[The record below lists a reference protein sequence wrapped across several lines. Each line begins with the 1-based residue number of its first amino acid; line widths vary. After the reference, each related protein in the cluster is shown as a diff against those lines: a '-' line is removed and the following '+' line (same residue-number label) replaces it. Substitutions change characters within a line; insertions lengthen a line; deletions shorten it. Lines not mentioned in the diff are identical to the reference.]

1 MKSYSNNRPQGRG
14 GSSQGSMRSKSISTR
29 LSAPAPVNLPS
40 RRQELAGNEAHGSQ
54 SSSWGSPSAVTA
66 ALGASSANSTPGDS
80 PIVPATGTMAT
91 TQTGTTSANGVAGGD
106 SPHLDSSPIGSPF
119 HKPIARAW
127 GAVTQPSDQRTEEY
141 PTAAEAAKKNHHD
154 HHESPLTNG
163 GHNATNGKKVNVDD
177 EGVDFLNAGE
187 IQFADGSVVVTSTVA
202 SSDAQGP
209 GKDTKVAPE
218 RREERV
224 VDRGDVDFIRGPSRN
239 NNTGPS
245 SPLYPHQPTEQP
257 RYPPHD
263 KAHPQLWQGG
273 PPSSHREIDRR
284 PSADRGHMPSQRRDS
299 AGYVPNRRDSHGSK
313 EPFSGPRRDSAQ
325 HHNYYDR
332 RDSFDHQHR
341 PRDRDRDR
349 NFPKENYRDRDN
361 RDGDFNP
368 DRRPSYDRP
377 HDRPHERPQDR
388 PQDRFSERRDF
399 QVLSRPRDHLDR
411 HGPHDPSPHPSGH
424 PSGHPFA
431 HPTHTGP
438 PPTNTHDS
446 FQRDPDHV
454 PGQSNPTLDDHTGDQ
469 KEAMRHAAEEAR
481 KRREN
486 EEREFQESQARA
498 RAKADAL
505 AKQAEEIKAK
515 AKEKEKEEAKAKEDQ
530 LHFKTPLTKSEV
542 DAAMAGWQALPEKL
556 VKDSEEREARS
567 REEWKR
573 KEEESK
579 KAALSTNLTG
589 TPPSTVGAWKRSGI
603 SVTGKGANEKSSVA
617 KEEKSPLTGTSNGAS
632 FGTHEVR
639 VDQVD
644 MIMHRIE
651 DSLQSRGTSVQE
663 VGASMKRPS
672 ETHRPIANGTSP
684 DSSNPDTIKHQE
696 PEETPSKDRVRN
708 AKATR
713 GKASV
718 DSPTSASSWRK
729 EEPKTVYTSTSTQ
742 EQEDLKASEEVVTPT
757 NSNPTEEQSNK
768 VTEKDHGTPHD
779 ATILNG
785 IHTKAP
791 VSTVTKIKKE
801 ASKPVATPIL
811 SPDSYP
817 AKMASHSDVTPKI
830 SDIHRI
836 HARLA
841 HQAAG
846 DIHANLEIGEMG
858 HRARPASKH
867 PTKRNSLSNSTASTI
882 FPSNVEQAALKRGS
896 MSFMVD
902 SEIDIPLKDDTPTE
916 PSLPMQ
922 TQWGDRTILPVA
934 PSMSKIELPT
944 NDSAKKAWDSTH
956 VEADIATIFTPGT
969 QNVNFRGV
977 AGFPQGSASQM
988 PMGMAPNV
996 YLLNAQVPGMV
1007 NPMAQQ
1013 IWAQSVESSQGLMA
1027 PSVVVPG
1034 SAPFPMAAMPYFRG
1048 FPNGVPPPGYMLMV
1062 PQGMPPPMA
1071 QYVPSRLSV
1080 DGSGSPAQL
1089 RSLTGSPD
1097 IPDSMND
1104 SAENSF
1110 VPQASDEGGVVEPMP
1125 MPWLPRFSV
1134 AGDAPQSQAPFILPQ
1149 PQTSI
1154 MAAANINRIPQS
1166 RPYGVHLQPQHQ
1178 SRNHGSPP
1186 EGPVPSSNGLVHGCR
1201 ADEPTVLLATKARHS
1216 INLTTQVTMEAIE
1229 AEAVSTPTIITTA
1242 TSDPPDEEALAIT
1255 NPTITAA
1262 HINIRMD
1269 LPPRQALDRMAQSG
1283 MDEPQARILASTIS
1297 RACHTPPAQE

>member
-14 GSSQGSMRSKSISTR
+14 GSSQGSMRGKSISTR

-54 SSSWGSPSAVTA
+54 SSSWGSPSVATA

-80 PIVPATGTMAT
+80 PIVPTTGTMTT
-91 TQTGTTSANGVAGGD
+91 TQTGTTSMNGVAGGD
-106 SPHLDSSPIGSPF
+106 SPHLDTSPIGSPF

-141 PTAAEAAKKNHHD
+141 PTAAEAAKKIHHD

-163 GHNATNGKKVNVDD
+163 GHNTTNGKKANVDD

-202 SSDAQGP
+202 SSETQGP
-209 GKDTKVAPE
+209 GKDTKEAPE

-224 VDRGDVDFIRGPSRN
+224 VDRGDVDFNRGPSRSSN
-239 NNTGPS
+239 SGPS
-245 SPLYPHQPTEQP
+245 SSLYPHQPAEQP

-273 PPSSHREIDRR
+273 PPGSHREIDRR

-299 AGYVPNRRDSHGSK
+299 AGHGPNRRDSHGSK
-313 EPFSGPRRDSAQ
+313 DPFSGPRRDSAQ
-325 HHNYYDR
+325 HHNYYER
-332 RDSFDHQHR
+332 RDSFEHQHR

-377 HDRPHERPQDR
+377 HERPHERPQDR
-388 PQDRFSERRDF
+388 PQDRFLERRDF

-411 HGPHDPSPHPSGH
+411 HGPHDPSGH

-431 HPTHTGP
+431 HPTHSGP
-438 PPTNTHDS
+438 PPTNTHDTL
-446 FQRDPDHV
+446 QRDTEHV

-515 AKEKEKEEAKAKEDQ
+515 AKEKEEEAAKAKAKEKEDR
-530 LHFKTPLTKSEV
+530 LHLKTSLSKSEV
-542 DAAMAGWQALPEKL
+542 NAAMASWQALPEKL
-556 VKDSEEREARS
+556 VKESEEREARS
-567 REEWKR
+567 REEWRR

-579 KAALSTNLTG
+579 KAALSTNLTS
-589 TPPSTVGAWKRSGI
+589 TPPATVGAWKRSGI
-603 SVTGKGANEKSSVA
+603 SVTGKGTNEKNSVA
-617 KEEKSPLTGTSNGAS
+617 KEEKSPLTGTSNGTS
-632 FGTHEVR
+632 SGVHEVR

-651 DSLQSRGTSVQE
+651 DSLQARGTSVQE

-672 ETHRPIANGTSP
+672 ETHPIANGTF
-684 DSSNPDTIKHQE
+684 PDTSNSDTTKHQE
-696 PEETPSKDRVRN
+696 SEEKTSKDRVRN
-708 AKATR
+708 AKAAR

-718 DSPTSASSWRK
+718 DSPASASSWRK
-729 EEPKTVYTSTSTQ
+729 EEPKTLYTSASTQ
-742 EQEDLKASEEVVTPT
+742 EEEDLKVPEEVVTST
-757 NSNPTEEQSNK
+757 NPNPTEEQPNK
-768 VTEKDHGTPHD
+768 ATEKDHTTPRD
-779 ATILNG
+779 APIVNG

-791 VSTVTKIKKE
+791 VPATKIKKE
-801 ASKPVATPIL
+801 ASKPMAAPIL

-817 AKMASHSDVTPKI
+817 AKMASHNDVIPKI
-830 SDIHRI
+830 SDIARI

-846 DIHANLEIGEMG
+846 DVHANQEIGEMG
-858 HRARPASKH
+858 HRARPVSKH

-896 MSFMVD
+896 MSFMVE
-902 SEIDIPLKDDTPTE
+902 SEIDIPLKGDKPTE
-916 PSLPMQ
+916 PVLPMQ
-922 TQWGDRTILPVA
+922 TQWGDRTTLPLA
-934 PSMSKIELPT
+934 PSLSKTEPPT
-944 NDSAKKAWDSTH
+944 NDSAKKAWDSTL
-956 VEADIATIFTPGT
+956 VEADIATIFTPGA

-977 AGFPQGSASQM
+977 AGFPQGSAPQV
-988 PMGMAPNV
+988 PMGIAPNM

-1007 NPMAQQ
+1007 NPMAQP
-1013 IWAQSVESSQGLMA
+1013 IWAPSVESSQGLIA
-1027 PSVVVPG
+1027 SGVVVPG
-1034 SAPFPMAAMPYFRG
+1034 GAPFPMAMPYFRG

-1062 PQGMPPPMA
+1062 PQGMHPPMA

-1080 DGSGSPAQL
+1080 DGSVSPAQL

-1097 IPDSMND
+1097 VPDSMND
-1104 SAENSF
+1104 SYENGLT
-1110 VPQASDEGGVVEPMP
+1110 PQAGDESGVVEPMP

-1134 AGDAPQSQAPFILPQ
+1134 AGDAPQPQAPFILPQ
-1149 PQTSI
+1149 PQASI

-1166 RPYGVHLQPQHQ
+1166 RPYGAHLQPQQ
-1178 SRNHGSPP
+1178 MSRNHGSP
-1186 EGPVPSSNGLVHGCR
+1186 EGSVPSPNGQVHGCQE
-1201 ADEPTVLLATKARHS
+1201 DERTDPLVTKARHS
-1216 INLTTQVTMEAIE
+1216 INLTTQATMEAIE

-1242 TSDPPDEEALAIT
+1242 TSDPMDEEVLAIT
-1255 NPTITAA
+1255 NPTTMAA
-1262 HINIRMD
+1262 HNTIQMD
-1269 LPPRQALDRMAQSG
+1269 LPPRPALVRMAQSG
-1283 MDEPQARILASTIS
+1283 MDGHQARILASTVS
-1297 RACHTPPAQE
+1297 RACHTPPTQE